1 MTRMTDYASSSP
13 DHTPIANRQKSAA
26 GVEHART
33 QWLRVWT
40 IIFAGIV
47 AALHIGKAPIAVPLL
62 RQDLGLS
69 LAFASWIIGAY
80 AIIGAVAGL
89 PAGILISFVGA
100 RRSLVI
106 GLLVI
111 GAASCAGALATSGP
125 TLLVTRV
132 LEGAGFLM
140 VAIAAPMLLRMLTAA
155 KDRDAVF
162 GWWAIYFT
170 AGSVIAMLAG
180 PLVARFGWQSLWYTT
195 GLLSLAYSVVA
206 WFAAPSRAQG
216 CAQRRR
222 ARCEISQ
229 ESCGRP
235 GPSCWRWR
243 SASIPF
249 NITRSAACC
258 RACWSSD
265 LRSPLRRQAGSAQPA
280 SWRAGSALSRRVFC
294 YDKASRCGQSSRPL
308 SVSWAWSRSA
318 FSTPPCRFWALPR
331 LGSPV
336 SGRPVLSRRR
346 FTRLLPGSR
355 PELGDARAHGWMPGA
370 GQPSGAR
377 PRPLRTRRSGRA
389 FGMVR
394 RARSVRRN
402 CLRRR
407 GGSVGDS
414 QTVARAVKP
423 SPRRISVRR
432 RPA

>member
-1 MTRMTDYASSSP
+1 MTRMTDYAPSSP
-13 DHTPIANRQKSAA
+13 DHTPIENRQKSAA
-26 GVEHART
+26 GVEYAHT

-62 RQDLGLS
+62 RQNLGLS

-80 AIIGAVAGL
+80 AIVGAVAGL

-155 KDRDAVF
+155 KDRDSVF

-206 WFAAPSRAQG
+206 
-216 CAQRRR
+216 
-222 ARCEISQ
+222 
-229 ESCGRP
+229 
-235 GPSCWRWR
+235 
-243 SASIPF
+243 
-249 NITRSAACC
+249 
-258 RACWSSD
+258 
-265 LRSPLRRQAGSAQPA
+265 
-280 SWRAGSALSRRVFC
+280 
-294 YDKASRCGQSSRPL
+294 
-308 SVSWAWSRSA
+308 
-318 FSTPPCRFWALPR
+318 
-331 LGSPV
+331 
-336 SGRPVLSRRR
+336 
-346 FTRLLPGSR
+346 
-355 PELGDARAHGWMPGA
+355 
-370 GQPSGAR
+370 
-377 PRPLRTRRSGRA
+377 
-389 FGMVR
+389 
-394 RARSVRRN
+394 
-402 CLRRR
+402 
-407 GGSVGDS
+407 
-414 QTVARAVKP
+414 
-423 SPRRISVRR
+423 
-432 RPA
+432 